1 MIEFC
6 LVTKSSLLRE
16 EQVTFVA
23 GKEQSLWPCILCSL
37 NPSDLHPCDLVLICL
52 AVKFFISINPIF
64 WSLFFFLLYVFH
76 LENDL

>member
-23 GKEQSLWPCILCSL
+23 GKEQSLWPCILCSSH
-37 NPSDLHPCDLVLICL
+37 PSDLHPCDPVFICL

-64 WSLFFFLLYVFH
+64 WSLFFLLYVFH